1 MALVEIKNVRK
12 SFGDLEVLK
21 DVSLNIEEGEIV
33 TIIGRSGSGKSTLL
47 RCINALEAIQ
57 AGEIQVEGQSVFP
70 KMNGLREL
78 RQKVGIV
85 FQAFNL
91 FPHLTVERNIT
102 LAPVRTKRVDKAGAR
117 ALAEKVLTQ
126 VGLAEKIDA
135 YPEQLSGGQQ
145 QRVAIARCLAM
156 SPNLM
161 LFDEVTSA
169 LDPELVGEVLKV
181 MEDMARRG
189 MTMILV
195 THEMGFARNVATKL
209 VFMHQGKVWEEGPPA
224 ELFAN
229 PKTPELQSFIG
240 SHRH

>member
-1 MALVEIKNVRK
+1 MALVEIRDVRK
-12 SFGDLEVLK
+12 SFGTNEVLK
-21 DVSLNIEEGEIV
+21 GVSLDIDEGEIV

-47 RCINALEAIQ
+47 RCINALERVDS
-57 AGEIQVEGQSVFP
+57 GEIRVEGKAVRTD
-70 KMNGLREL
+70 MRDL
-78 RQKVGIV
+78 RQFRQRVGIV

-91 FPHLTVERNIT
+91 FPHLTVEKNIT
-102 LAPVRTKRVDKAGAR
+102 LAPVLTGKTSKQKAR
-117 ALAEKVLTQ
+117 QLALDVLER

-156 SPNLM
+156 APHLM

-181 MEDMARRG
+181 MEDMARQG
-189 MTMILV
+189 MTMVLV
-195 THEMGFARNVATKL
+195 THEMGFARNVASKI
-209 VFMHQGKVWEEGPPA
+209 VFMHQGKVWEQGTPA

-229 PKTPELQSFIG
+229 PRTPELKSFI
-240 SHRH
+240 SSIK

>member
-12 SFGDLEVLK
+12 SYGPVEVLK
-21 DVSLNIEEGEIV
+21 GVSLDVEKGEIV

-47 RCINALEAIQ
+47 RCINALEKINS
-57 AGEIQVEGQSVFP
+57 GEILLEGQSVSAD
-70 KMNGLREL
+70 MDGLRQM

-91 FPHLTVERNIT
+91 FPHMTIERNVT
-102 LAPVRTKRVDKAGAR
+102 LAPILTGKTDKRAAR
-117 ALAEKVLTQ
+117 ELALSVLDR
-126 VGLAEKIDA
+126 VGLAEKLNA

-156 SPNLM
+156 SPHLM

-181 MEDMARRG
+181 MEEMAAQG
-189 MTMILV
+189 MTMVLV
-195 THEMGFARNVATKL
+195 THEMNFARDVATKL
-209 VFMHQGKVWEEGPPA
+209 VFMHEGRVWEQGDPKT
-224 ELFAN
+224 LFAN
-229 PKTPELQSFIG
+229 PQTPELKSFIG
-240 SHRH
+240 RHTQ

>member
-1 MALVEIKNVRK
+1 MSFVEINNVRK
-12 SFGDLEVLK
+12 AFGVTDVLK
-21 DVSLNIEEGEIV
+21 GVTINVEKGEIV

-47 RCINALEAIQ
+47 RCINGLETIND
-57 AGEIQVEGQSVFP
+57 GEIRI
-70 KMNGLREL
+70 NGEVVHHKDTDLRLL

-85 FQAFNL
+85 FQQFNL
-91 FPHLTVERNIT
+91 FPHMTVEQNIT
-102 LAPVRTKRVDKAGAR
+102 LAPTLTKRLHKGEAAR
-117 ALAEKVLTQ
+117 QLALEVLSR
-126 VGLAEKIDA
+126 VGLEQKIDA

-156 SPNLM
+156 GPELM

-181 MEDMARRG
+181 MEDLARQG

-195 THEMGFARNVATKL
+195 THEMNFARDVASKI
-209 VFMHQGKVWEEGPPA
+209 VFMHAGRVHEQGPPA

-229 PKTPELQSFIG
+229 PATPELKNFI
-240 SHRH
+240 SSTK

>member
-1 MALVEIKNVRK
+1 MALVEINNVRK
-12 SFGDLEVLK
+12 TFGELEVLK
-21 DVSLNIEEGEIV
+21 GVTIEVEKGEIV

-47 RCINALEAIQ
+47 RCINGLEQIDS
-57 AGEIQVEGQSVFP
+57 GEIRIGEQVVHAKSTD
-70 KMNGLREL
+70 LRKL
-78 RQKVGIV
+78 RQHVGIV
-85 FQAFNL
+85 FQQFNL
-91 FPHLTVERNIT
+91 FPHMSVERNIT
-102 LAPVRTKRVDKAGAR
+102 LAPILAGRVQKGAAAR
-117 ALAEKVLTQ
+117 ELALKVLTQ

-156 SPNLM
+156 SPDLM

-181 MEDMARRG
+181 MEDLARQG

-195 THEMGFARNVATKL
+195 THEMGFARNVASKI
-209 VFMHQGKVWEEGPPA
+209 VFMHAGKVHEQGPPA

-229 PKTPELQSFIG
+229 PATPELQNFI
-240 SHRH
+240 SSTR

>member
-1 MALVEIKNVRK
+1 MALVEIKYVRK
-12 SFGDLEVLK
+12 SFGNLEVLK
-21 DVSLNIEEGEIV
+21 DVSLEVKEGEIV

-47 RCINALEAIQ
+47 RCINGLEATQ
-57 AGEIQVEGQSVFP
+57 GGEIIVEGQHVSP
-70 KMNGLREL
+70 KMRGLREL

-102 LAPVRTKRVDKAGAR
+102 LAPIRTKKVDRAGAR
-117 ALAEKVLTQ
+117 ALAEQVLAQ

-156 SPNLM
+156 SPDLM

-195 THEMGFARNVATKL
+195 THEMGFARDVATKL

-229 PKTPELQSFIG
+229 PKTPELKSFIG

>member
-12 SFGDLEVLK
+12 SYGAVEVLK
-21 DVSLNIEEGEIV
+21 GVSLDVEKGEIV

-47 RCINALEAIQ
+47 RCINALEKINS
-57 AGEIQVEGQSVFP
+57 GEILLEGQSVSAD
-70 KMNGLREL
+70 MDGLRQM

-91 FPHLTVERNIT
+91 FPHMTIERNVT
-102 LAPVRTKRVDKAGAR
+102 LAPILTGKTDKRAAR
-117 ALAEKVLTQ
+117 ELALSVLDR
-126 VGLAEKIDA
+126 VGLAEKLNA

-156 SPNLM
+156 SPHLM

-181 MEDMARRG
+181 MEEMAAQG
-189 MTMILV
+189 MTMVLV
-195 THEMGFARNVATKL
+195 THEMNFARDVATKL
-209 VFMHQGKVWEEGPPA
+209 VFMHEGRVWEQGDPKT
-224 ELFAN
+224 LFAN
-229 PKTPELQSFIG
+229 PQTPELKSFIG
-240 SHRH
+240 RHTQ